1 MKVFI
6 SYTTRDKI
14 ITTKFLRNLELS
26 LKKDFEIYIDLIHNN
41 SLEKQKRVLSELQNS
56 DLLLIIE
63 TIQTYNSEWVK
74 LEIEQAKKQGIQIH
88 RIKFDKIKEL
98 IETKN
103 MIPYAPTIADGTF
116 LANKQNKHRH

>member
-116 LANKQNKHRH
+116 SANKQNKHRH